1 MPRLRSVGASGDK
14 DCDPPMHLA
23 RTIPALLALALAGAC
38 AVPPSSDE
46 NVPDPYETQNRR
58 IHAFN
63 RQVDAAALG
72 PAAGGYSAVP
82 VPLREGVLNFSENIL
97 TPGWF
102 VNNVLQGDLEGAGSN
117 LFRFT
122 INSTLGVGGI
132 FDPASSFS
140 LERDEAD
147 FGQTLYTWGVGPGAY
162 VEVPLLGPWTQRD
175 AAGFV
180 VDVAINPVQLLDIP
194 YPTAWILGAYMMTL
208 LNDRTSFRE
217 SIGQTLHES
226 VDSYAQTKDIY
237 LQNRLFELQ
246 GGETQEY
253 FDPYEDILE

>member
-1 MPRLRSVGASGDK
+1 MTNLHRAFAVL
-14 DCDPPMHLA
+14 M
-23 RTIPALLALALAGAC
+23 LALSLGAC
-38 AVPPSSDE
+38 AVPRATDDD
-46 NVPDPYETQNRR
+46 VPDPYEVQNRR
-58 IHAFN
+58 IHEFN
-63 RQVDAAALG
+63 RGVDAAALG
-72 PAAGGYSAVP
+72 PAAGGYSGVP
-82 VPLREGVLNFSENIL
+82 VPVREGLLNFSENIL

-102 VNNVLQGDLEGAGSN
+102 LNNVLQGDLEGAGNN

-140 LERDEAD
+140 LARSEAD
-147 FGQTLYTWGVGPGAY
+147 FGQTLYTYGVGPGAY
-162 VEVPLLGPWTQRD
+162 IEVPLLGPWTQRD

-180 VDVAINPVQLLDIP
+180 VDVAINPIRLFEIP
-194 YPTAWILGAYMMTL
+194 YPTALILGSYAVTL
-208 LNDRTSFRE
+208 LNDRTAFSE

-226 VDSYAQTKDIY
+226 ADSYAQTKGIY
-237 LQNRLFELQ
+237 LQNRLFELD

>member
-1 MPRLRSVGASGDK
+1 MPVCRA
-14 DCDPPMHLA
+14 M
-23 RTIPALLALALAGAC
+23 TALVAALVVAGCAL
-38 AVPPSSDE
+38 PPSSDE
-46 NVPDPYETQNRR
+46 DVADPYETTNRR
-58 IHAFN
+58 IHEFN
-63 RQVDAAALG
+63 KKVDAAAFG

-82 VPLREGVLNFSENIL
+82 GPVRQGVLNFSENVL

-102 VNNVLQGDLEGAGSN
+102 VNNLMQGDLEGAGHN

-122 INSTLGVGGI
+122 MNSTLGVFGI

-140 LERDEAD
+140 LERREAD

-162 VEVPLLGPWTQRD
+162 IEVPVLGPWTQRD

-180 VDVAINPVQLLDIP
+180 VDLAINPVQLLDVP
-194 YPTAWILGAYMMTL
+194 YPTAIIFGSWLMTL
-208 LNDRTSFRE
+208 VNDRTAYSE

-226 VDSYAQTKDIY
+226 ADSYAQSKGIY

-253 FDPYEDILE
+253 FDPYEDILD

>member
-1 MPRLRSVGASGDK
+1 M
-14 DCDPPMHLA
+14 
-23 RTIPALLALALAGAC
+23 
-38 AVPPSSDE
+38 PPSSDE
-46 NVPDPYETQNRR
+46 AVADPYEVQNRQ

-63 RQVDAAALG
+63 RQLDAAVFG
-72 PAAGGYSAVP
+72 PAAGGFSAAP
-82 VPLREGVLNFSENIL
+82 GPLRQGVVNFSENVA
-97 TPGWF
+97 TPAYF
-102 VNNVLQGDLEGAGSN
+102 VNNVLQGNLDGAGHN

-122 INSTLGVGGI
+122 INSTLGVAGI

-140 LERDEAD
+140 LERREAD

-162 VEVPLLGPWTQRD
+162 IEVPFFGPWTQRD

-180 VDVAINPVQLLDIP
+180 VDVAINPIRLLDLP
-194 YPTAWILGAYMMTL
+194 YPTALIVGAYAVTL
-208 LNDRTSFRE
+208 LDERAAFSE

-226 VDSYAQTKDIY
+226 ADSYAQTKGIY

-253 FDPYEDILE
+253 FDPYEDILD